1 MAQRLGVEVGEHRA
15 LLDRLAPAQVG
26 SLGTWADGVRAGAR
40 SPSGRPDPVSAA
52 EAAEDRARLV

>member
-1 MAQRLGVEVGEHRA
+1 MAQRLGVEVGVHRA

-26 SLGTWADGVRAGAR
+26 SLGTWADEVRAGAR

-52 EAAEDRARLV
+52 EAADDRARLV